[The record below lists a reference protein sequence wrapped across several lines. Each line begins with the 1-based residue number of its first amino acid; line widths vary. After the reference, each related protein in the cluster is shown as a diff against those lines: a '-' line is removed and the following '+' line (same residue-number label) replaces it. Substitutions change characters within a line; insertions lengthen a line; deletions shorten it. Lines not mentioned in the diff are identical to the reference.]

1 MSQVQKG
8 HTLQQESCFEDYKS
22 SFELNSAWVEWGG
35 VGGGGGPCDGP
46 LPILPPSQ
54 QLFIGYQC
62 RPCAYIGTF
71 TLLSEAF

>member
-1 MSQVQKG
+1 
-8 HTLQQESCFEDYKS
+8 
-22 SFELNSAWVEWGG
+22 LNSAWVEWGG
-35 VGGGGGPCDGP
+35 AGGGGGPCDGP

-62 RPCAYIGTF
+62 RPCTYIGTF